1 MKKVFLGKI
10 GMEVPSVVLGCM
22 RLSGMSDN
30 DMNHMI
36 HTALEMGVNYFDHAD
51 IYGGG
56 ASEEVFGRAFAM
68 DGSLKREDMILQSKC
83 GIDIWSETSNYN
95 SSKDYIVNAVDGILK
110 RLKTEYLDVLLIHR
124 PDALVEPEQVAEA
137 FDLLESSGK
146 VRHFGVS
153 NHRPMQ
159 IELLKK
165 CVKQELVANQLQF
178 SIPVS
183 NMVAAGLEANM
194 TSDGAMDRDGSV
206 LDYSR
211 LHDMTIQAWSPFQ
224 MPEWKGP
231 FLGSEAYGEL
241 NRVIDEL
248 AEKYGVSPTA
258 IATAWITRHPAN
270 MQVIAGTTS
279 EKRLAEIVAGAG
291 ITLTHQEWYRL
302 YLAAGHILP

>member
-1 MKKVFLGKI
+1 MKKVFLGKT
-10 GMEVPSVVLGCM
+10 GVEVPSVVLGCM
-22 RLSGMSDN
+22 RLSGMSDK